1 MREIVVVLDNIRS
14 ALNTGA
20 ILRTADGAAIKN
32 VYLCGVT
39 PEITHFKIGKTALG
53 AEFKVPTKHVDSTIQ
68 AIQELKEAGYTV
80 VAVEQT
86 PRATMLNQT
95 KLPAKVAFIFG
106 HEAGGVSHEVLENSD
121 LHIQLPMLG
130 SKNSLNVAT
139 TVGIVLYYVR
149 LNEVHI

>member
-20 ILRTADGAAIKN
+20 ILRTADGAAVKM

-39 PEITHFKIGKTALG
+39 PETTHFKIAKTALG
-53 AEFKVPTKHVDSTIQ
+53 AEFKIPTKHVSTTAQ
-68 AIQELKEAGYTV
+68 AIDELKVAGYTV
-80 VAVEQT
+80 IAIEQT

-95 KLPAKVAFIFG
+95 ELPQKIAFIFG

-121 LHIQLPMLG
+121 QHIQLPMLG

-149 LNEVHI
+149 LNEIYI